1 MIVSLLLTLAVYN
14 LDPVLDVPELKGA
27 VYSATVQ
34 ALDGTVLYERNTDL
48 RVVPASNQKLISCAY
63 ALATLG
69 PDFVPKTKI
78 WKQSDR
84 IVVESMGDPSL
95 TYAQLFQA
103 RKDLHLDGRLPVYVK
118 QAYRIGVPD
127 SWEVDD
133 LPNRYA
139 AKVTEFCFDQ
149 SAFEVWSEN
158 GRPKLIPGS
167 FGVKLVRDKSLGSG
181 KTVYDPLKKILRY
194 SPTLP
199 KSKIRL
205 DTLALPDPDE
215 AAASVLGRRFYPVTT
230 VPSRAPDLVIKGKP
244 LPEILKTCLVNSDNN
259 MAENLMLMATA
270 KREDISDDPYGHGRE
285 RVENFLFETVGVDPA
300 DIRYFDGSGMSRH
313 NLVTS
318 RAIAKLLQWAN
329 NQPTAPL
336 WKSCLASPES
346 GTLKTRLKGIDFH
359 GKTGTL
365 DMVVSLS
372 GYVKNAKGEAVIAS
386 LLLNHF
392 KCSSVKARDIADAF
406 MKSIAETNDG
416 PSVAL
421 FYGYEPRH
429 SDPLNPLV
437 DWNWFGGSDHHG
449 GPSRSWSD
457 RGTQPTHAGLY

>member
-1 MIVSLLLTLAVYN
+1 
-14 LDPVLDVPELKGA
+14 
-27 VYSATVQ
+27 
-34 ALDGTVLYERNTDL
+34 
-48 RVVPASNQKLISCAY
+48 
-63 ALATLG
+63 
-69 PDFVPKTKI
+69 
-78 WKQSDR
+78 
-84 IVVESMGDPSL
+84 
-95 TYAQLFQA
+95 
-103 RKDLHLDGRLPVYVK
+103 LPVYVK

-139 AKVTEFCFDQ
+139 AKVTAFCFDQ

-318 RAIAKLLQWAN
+318 RAIAKLLQ
-329 NQPTAPL
+329 
-336 WKSCLASPES
+336 
-346 GTLKTRLKGIDFH
+346 GIDFH